1 MLKRLLVAVG
11 TVMVLTS
18 ARADIVNMLIPGPWT
33 VGISLVRWITSDSEK
48 VLYVEVVGEGA
59 SLNEARLQGYRLAVE
74 HAVGTVVASET
85 EVRNS
90 RVARDEII
98 TYAAGYIDRFEIVNQ
113 QQLENRIQLRM
124 KIWVKP
130 SHLANRLLNESKA
143 AGRVDGGRISNQI
156 QTLVHE
162 RKSGDRLLQSILTDY
177 PRRAFKVE
185 LEKTRVIFDANR
197 NGQLEVA
204 FYLSWSPEYLD
215 SLAEAITAINQRP
228 DCGGFSFAHK
238 CTSVTSEV
246 SVSRRGFGSTTT
258 ALFDDN
264 IAEQLIRTEMIQSQ
278 PTIRMTILDSAGNE
292 QFKQCLYA
300 KELDHR
306 DHSSLRYVNVDY
318 NKVNINGGAIKRF
331 NTFVD
336 LSRINSNK
344 LDQINVSIVR
354 GPGC

>member
-1 MLKRLLVAVG
+1 MLKRLLVAVS
-11 TVMVLTS
+11 TVLVLSS
-18 ARADIVNMLIPGPWT
+18 ARADIVNMLIPGPWS
-33 VGISLVRWITSDSEK
+33 VGITLVRWITSGPEK

-59 SLNEARLQGYRLAVE
+59 SLDEARQQGYRLAVE

-228 DCGGFSFAHK
+228 KCGFLGCSNKA
-238 CTSVTSEV
+238 TSEV

-306 DHSSLRYVNVDY
+306 DHSSLRYVNLDY

-354 GPGC
+354 GPTC